1 MKWYLPRR
9 AEVSLR
15 WKVGTCNLGPG
26 YTHREDFYGNYN
38 IMALACGEPCGRRVG
53 VKREEGVDI
62 VKFLL
67 LVKNMFTM
75 AKCDLLA
82 YLYIKGILV

>member
-1 MKWYLPRR
+1 
-9 AEVSLR
+9 
-15 WKVGTCNLGPG
+15 
-26 YTHREDFYGNYN
+26 
-38 IMALACGEPCGRRVG
+38 MALACGEPCGRRVD